1 MENKTPYIDLCCGIG
16 GFRVGINRYSDKFE
30 CVLSADI
37 KKDAVTTYNANFQE
51 NMPPTD
57 LTTLENVP
65 PFELLCCGFP
75 CQPFSSAGTKNG
87 FNDRRGGIIFSIRDL
102 CLQYKPKY
110 FILENV
116 SNLMSLRD
124 RETKRLCIDIIREMF
139 EELGYH
145 VSAKELNSKQFG
157 VPQSRKR
164 VFIVGSL
171 NHGIDL
177 DNITEKP
184 PRYLRDIIEFDQKY
198 TDIDETFT
206 EKLRNRSLKQNV
218 LGCRMNDKRGGS
230 SNIHSW
236 ELNGDLSEEQIK
248 LMNLLFKERRK
259 KHWAEKKGI
268 VWTDGMPLTLD
279 EMSTFYHHADL
290 QSLVDDI
297 VAKGYLK
304 FEYCKDLVGN
314 KRKFQEDKPKGYN
327 LSKGKL
333 SHKISTILHPDSICP
348 TLTATD
354 ASKLVVFL
362 DGQHL
367 RRLTAT
373 ELKRIC
379 GFPDNYI
386 VPDGVN
392 KFDLFG
398 NMCPPPF
405 ITAIM
410 SCIEESKQLLNTEK
424 RREKMN

>member
-1 MENKTPYIDLCCGIG
+1 MTRIPRMEEKTKLRFIDLCCGIG
-16 GFRVGINRYSDKFE
+16 GFRVGINAYTSHFK

-37 KKDAVTTYNANFQE
+37 KPGAIKTYNINFGE
-51 NMPPTD
+51 NMLRTD
-57 LTTLENVP
+57 LTTLKDVP
-65 PFELLCCGFP
+65 AFDLLCCGFP
-75 CQPFSSAGTKNG
+75 CQPFSSAGAKKG

-102 CLQYKPKY
+102 CEKY
-110 FILENV
+110 RPSHFILENV
-116 SNLMSLRD
+116 SNLMTLRD
-124 RETKRLCIDIIREMF
+124 RETDRLCIDIIREMF
-139 EELGYH
+139 EALGYH
-145 VSAKELNSKQFG
+145 VGAKELNSKDFG
-157 VPQSRKR
+157 VPQNRKR

-171 NHGIDL
+171 DCTVEL
-177 DNITEKP
+177 DTIETNPT
-184 PRYLRDIIEFDQKY
+184 RLLRDIIEFDKKY

-206 EKLRNRSLKQNV
+206 AKLRQRSLTQNV

-230 SNIHSW
+230 YNIHSW
-236 ELNGDLSEEQIK
+236 ELNGDLSDDQIE
-248 LMNLLFKERRK
+248 LMNHLFKERRK
-259 KHWAEKKGI
+259 KHWAKKKGI

-279 EMSTFYHHADL
+279 EIRTFYEHENL
-290 QSLVDDI
+290 QAMVDDI
-297 VAKGYLK
+297 VSKGYLK
-304 FEYCKDLVGN
+304 FEPPKDLVGH
-314 KRKFQEDKPKGYN
+314 KRKFQTDKPKGYN

-333 SHKISTILHPDSICP
+333 SHKISTILDPDAICP

-379 GFPDNYI
+379 GFPDDYI

-405 ITAIM
+405 ITAILK
-410 SCIEESKQLLNTEK
+410 CIKL
-424 RREKMN
+424 